1 MISMFKKHYQPI
13 GIDMGDD
20 TIKLVQVE
28 NNGRGVV
35 LIEGCSEKR
44 PGEVK
49 PGSSGWQRWALD
61 VIGGQT
67 SKGKFKGK
75 NVVVA
80 IPASEVFI
88 DHIKKPKVSEDK
100 IQSAIF
106 SRIKQKLSFDP
117 TNAMIKYI
125 PSEDD
130 NIIVIVA
137 ERAKIDRHLAIYEK
151 ANLHITSMCVWPTA
165 LLNSYINF
173 FGRRKSDEQ
182 VVVMLLDIESN
193 CTNVVICRHRNLL
206 YARSI
211 PIGINMLENNSEGM
225 QRLILELKGCI
236 QQHSILHK
244 KSHIERV
251 IFLSGQSVDKVV
263 CASIAKQLD
272 KPAQMADCL
281 AAVKIDNPEE
291 SGIERRECNF
301 SWATAFGLSLS

>member
-1 MISMFKKHYQPI
+1 MISMFKKHSQPI
-13 GIDMGDD
+13 GVDMGDD

-35 LIEGCSEKR
+35 LIEGCSEER

-49 PGSSGWQRWALD
+49 PGSSQWQRWALE
-61 VIGGQT
+61 VIGKNTANRG
-67 SKGKFKGK
+67 FKGK
-75 NVVVA
+75 DVVVA

-88 DHIKKPKVSEDK
+88 DHIRKPKVSEDK
-100 IQSAIF
+100 IQDAIF
-106 SRIKQKLSFDP
+106 SRIKQKLNFDP

-125 PSEDD
+125 PTEDD

-137 ERAKIDRHLAIYEK
+137 EREKIDRHLAIYEK
-151 ANLHITSMCVWPTA
+151 ANLHISSMCVWPTA
-165 LLNSYINF
+165 LVNSYVSF
-173 FGRRKSDEQ
+173 FGRRKDDEQ
-182 VVVMLLDIESN
+182 IVVMLLDIESSN
-193 CTNVVICRHRNLL
+193 TNVVICRHRNLL

-211 PIGINMLENNSEGM
+211 PIGMNMVENNSEGM

-236 QQHSILHK
+236 QQHGILHK
-244 KSHIERV
+244 KSHIERL

-281 AAVKIDNPEE
+281 AAVKIDRPAE